1 LAFLNVSVFGH
12 QAALLITVSFNKIP
26 VFGDV
31 SQVADSS
38 LFSHFD
44 PLVQTQL
51 LKKKNFGL
59 FQANKS
65 FYHAFEKQKP
75 PLHFGRQKRVEK
87 IELQQFHIAH

>member
-1 LAFLNVSVFGH
+1 MNLAFLNVSVFGH

-51 LKKKNFGL
+51 FKKKIGL
-59 FQANKS
+59 LGKLKS
-65 FYHAFEKQKP
+65 FYLAFEK
-75 PLHFGRQKRVEK
+75 L
-87 IELQQFHIAH
+87 

>member
-1 LAFLNVSVFGH
+1 MNLAFLNVSVFGH

-51 LKKKNFGL
+51 LKKKILVFSGNSKVFTML
-59 FQANKS
+59 SKKNTAT
-65 FYHAFEKQKP
+65 
-75 PLHFGRQKRVEK
+75 PLWKAKKGRKN
-87 IELQQFHIAH
+87 

>member
-1 LAFLNVSVFGH
+1 M
-12 QAALLITVSFNKIP
+12 ITVSFNKIP

-31 SQVADSS
+31 PQVPDSS

-59 FQANKS
+59 VQANKN

>member
-1 LAFLNVSVFGH
+1 M

-59 FQANKS
+59 FRKLKS
-65 FYHAFEKQKP
+65 FYHAFEKKYRHST
-75 PLHFGRQKRVEK
+75 LEGKKGRKN
-87 IELQQFHIAH
+87 

>member
-1 LAFLNVSVFGH
+1 MNFAFLNISIFRH

-51 LKKKNFGL
+51 LKKKILVFSGNSKVFTML
-59 FQANKS
+59 SKKKTAT
-65 FYHAFEKQKP
+65 
-75 PLHFGRQKRVEK
+75 PLWKAKKGRKN
-87 IELQQFHIAH
+87 

>member
-31 SQVADSS
+31 SQVPDSS

-51 LKKKNFGL
+51 LKKKILVFSGNSKVFTML
-59 FQANKS
+59 SKNKNRHS
-65 FYHAFEKQKP
+65 TLEGKK
-75 PLHFGRQKRVEK
+75 G
-87 IELQQFHIAH
+87 